1 MAQHGSAKLTED
13 YAKMS
18 ASTCHY
24 RDISKPSSATT
35 ACTFAA
41 SEYSMRNDLSSLAKN
56 KREQKSDK
64 KFYKDKKIVGT
75 KRPSQL
81 SIGKPPFLNKL
92 LNRSN

>member
-1 MAQHGSAKLTED
+1 MAQHGSARLQED
-13 YAKMS
+13 YSKMS

-41 SEYSMRNDLSSLAKN
+41 SEYSMRNDLSSLARN
-56 KREQKSDK
+56 KRELKSDRK
-64 KFYKDKKIVGT
+64 IQKDKKLVGT

-81 SIGKPPFLNKL
+81 SIGKHNNLSL
-92 LNRSN
+92 TLI